1 MKLTYSLVARE
12 EYLEILYFL
21 SDNYSENTAIKF
33 EEDFLS
39 NVNRLESFP
48 ESFPKFRDTDKRK
61 FKVNKNVTVLFQ
73 INEKEAT
80 VEILNFWFNRSNPDL
95 LLQHL

>member
-21 SDNYSENTAIKF
+21 SDNYSEEAALKF
-33 EEDFLS
+33 EKDFLL
-39 NVNRLESFP
+39 NVKHLESFP
-48 ESFPKFRDTDKRK
+48 ESFPKFHDTSKRK

-73 INEKEAT
+73 INENEST
-80 VEILNFWFNRSNPDL
+80 VEILNFWFNRSNPDV